1 MQQRLRNN
9 STMMIIAVMIMVML
23 VTIMDTLKDYDHD
36 NNDCDDAVQVEKIER
51 SMPVAASNRLS
62 NREHLGK
69 AKTAG
74 CCYQ

>member
-36 NNDCDDAVQVEKIER
+36 NNDCDDAVKVEKIER
-51 SMPVAASNRLS
+51 SMSVAASNRLS

>member
-1 MQQRLRNN
+1 MQQRLRND
-9 STMMIIAVMIMVML
+9 SAVMIMAVMIMVML

-36 NNDCDDAVQVEKIER
+36 NNDCDDAVKVEKIER
-51 SMPVAASNRLS
+51 SMPVAASNHLS

>member
-9 STMMIIAVMIMVML
+9 STMMIMAVMIMVML
-23 VTIMDTLKDYDHD
+23 VTIMDTLNDYD
-36 NNDCDDAVQVEKIER
+36 DCDDAEQVEKIER

-69 AKTAG
+69 AKAAG

>member
-9 STMMIIAVMIMVML
+9 STVMIMAVMIMVML

-36 NNDCDDAVQVEKIER
+36 NNDCDDAVKVEKIER
-51 SMPVAASNRLS
+51 SMPVAASNHLS

-74 CCYQ
+74 CRCQ

>member
-23 VTIMDTLKDYDHD
+23 VTLKDYDHD

>member
-51 SMPVAASNRLS
+51 SMPVGASNRLS

>member
-1 MQQRLRNN
+1 
-9 STMMIIAVMIMVML
+9 
-23 VTIMDTLKDYDHD
+23 MDHVDDDDYNHEDD
-36 NNDCDDAVQVEKIER
+36 CDDGYDCDDAVQVEKIER